1 MNLVS
6 VGIFSWAQRMNDFSE
21 IIPPR
26 FIGEVDFVSN
36 DHYFTPG
43 EAHLDERG
51 RFVFLFNRT
60 HEPVRTPVDGW
71 TVVSFLVE
79 FDGVTV
85 TIDPNGVLVVKN
97 Q

>member
-1 MNLVS
+1 
-6 VGIFSWAQRMNDFSE
+6 MNDFSE

>member
-1 MNLVS
+1 M
-6 VGIFSWAQRMNDFSE
+6 
-21 IIPPR
+21 
-26 FIGEVDFVSN
+26 
-36 DHYFTPG
+36 
-43 EAHLDERG
+43 DERG